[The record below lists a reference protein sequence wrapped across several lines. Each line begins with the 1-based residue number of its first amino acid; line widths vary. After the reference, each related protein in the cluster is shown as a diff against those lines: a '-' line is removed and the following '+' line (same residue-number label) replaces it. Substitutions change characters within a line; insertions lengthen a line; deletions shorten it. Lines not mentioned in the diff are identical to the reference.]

1 MSITSIT
8 KSFIDKI
15 QYLFA
20 VLVTIKQE
28 PTILK
33 DALFPDETGKKA
45 VKLPDKYWRLE
56 VLKCVWEDV
65 PKVLTQRFCPLFWV
79 STIFPILWAVAFP
92 IKLLKFIWNKILT
105 PFGDWLMESPPVEA
119 INDAALRL
127 VDKRHLKNETAKKY
141 RTNLQSL
148 PYRYVLTELGDDMLM
163 WDDGISLHFSKSS
176 IEEAQERISGKRILT
191 GLEDNETIIIYYA
204 IKYWGENW
212 KNELTERFLKIH
224 KADKNEDRDAYWSDL
239 YPVNE
244 STPEEVKSEPS
255 NSVPLFDWDKFKAK
269 VMANITASKL
279 TTYSHNFFKFIFKWS
294 LPITGVLALGFGFVF
309 LDVILNAVSYSWAT
323 MATLGA
329 ALWESKYGILAGL
342 LFLFIHCL
350 IVAAVFAFIAFLASN
365 SDDVKEYTGKTVKTV
380 FMPIWWPIWMICK
393 AIAFVWSV
401 SVLFFKVTYNENCPS
416 IEFEKK

>member
-1 MSITSIT
+1 MNITSIT

-20 VLVTIKQE
+20 VLATIKQE
-28 PTILK
+28 PIILK
-33 DALFPDETGKKA
+33 DALIPDETGKKS

-92 IKLLKFIWNKILT
+92 IKLLKFVWNKILT

-119 INDAALRL
+119 INNATLRL
-127 VDKRHLKNETAKKY
+127 VDKRHLKSETAKKY

-148 PYRYVLTELGDDMLM
+148 PYRYVLNDLGDDMV
-163 WDDGISLHFSKSS
+163 DDGGISLYFSKSN
-176 IEEAQERISGKRILT
+176 IEKAQERIKGKRILT
-191 GLEDNETIIIYYA
+191 GLENNGTIIIYYA
-204 IKYWGENW
+204 MKYWGENW
-212 KNELTERFLKIH
+212 KDELTERFLKIH
-224 KADKNEDRDAYWSDL
+224 KAHKNEDDDAYWSHL
-239 YPVNE
+239 YPITE
-244 STPEEVKSEPS
+244 STPEEVEREPS
-255 NSVPLFDWDKFKAK
+255 DSVPLFDWDKFKAK

-309 LDVILNAVSYSWAT
+309 LDVILNAVSYSWAGL
-323 MATLGA
+323 ATFA
-329 ALWESKYGILAGL
+329 SYFWESRY
-342 LFLFIHCL
+342 
-350 IVAAVFAFIAFLASN
+350 AFLAAVLFIFITILGVVALMAVITFL
-365 SDDVKEYTGKTVKTV
+365 SDNKQDVQHYTGKTVKTV

-401 SVLFFKVTYNENCPS
+401 SALFFKVTYNENCPS